1 MLDLLV
7 GVLYLYLFQFGR
19 YVSYDIMA
27 LIFWQ
32 ENYRNLSYDSL
43 ETSFKNNIVSYLK
56 LRLFCCQ
63 LGHIS
68 NYCTKRYDTS
78 IIYFHNVFKK
88 NSPELCFTV
97 VDLDMPYF

>member
-1 MLDLLV
+1 M